1 MCERVICKT
10 ENLLRHRLRG
20 FFFFEG
26 VTTENESL
34 FTYQQ
39 GKNHASYFHPD
50 YTPIFPDS
58 QELVFEDK
66 SLEEEAKGVCGDSA
80 QCMFDIY
87 TTKKVT
93 IGKASK
99 ETVEQFVAV
108 INDTVK
114 PGRACWMFYDTRPA
128 IPWFFQILT

>member
-20 FFFFEG
+20 FFFEG

-39 GKNHASYFHPD
+39 GKDHGSYSHPD

-114 PGRACWMFYDTRPA
+114 PGRAC
-128 IPWFFQILT
+128 

>member
-1 MCERVICKT
+1 MQTREFVTSSLKG
-10 ENLLRHRLRG
+10 L
-20 FFFFEG
+20 FFFEG
-26 VTTENESL
+26 VTTEDESL

-39 GKNHASYFHPD
+39 GKNHGSYFHPD

-66 SLEEEAKGVCGDSA
+66 SLEEEAKEVCGDSA

-114 PGRACWMFYDTRPA
+114 PGRAY
-128 IPWFFQILT
+128 